1 MHRHVTVSITK
12 VILNLMVI
20 FPIIIPIIITI
31 IIPIIITINIP
42 IIITIIIPM
51 MMTARM
57 SGAHTCWEENE
68 TTGGVL

>member
-20 FPIIIPIIITI
+20 FPIIITNIITI
-31 IIPIIITINIP
+31 IIP